1 MSVADNC
8 ELNMKNNNK
17 KNNNNNVPMYKNMI
31 KTLPFVVG
39 VVMLAYLALII
50 KDVEVS
56 TVLPI
61 AEVEVRGEL
70 AFINKGEIQS
80 IIEDNISGGFFTV
93 DLNRVREI
101 VSQQPWIENVSLR
114 RRWPDALEVF
124 VEERKPIAFWNK
136 DGYISE
142 NGHVFRPESIDKK
155 LNLPALEGPD
165 GQHNNVWKFM
175 NVLYKEISLLNYTVT
190 SLELDERRAWQL
202 KIEKN
207 VGVGDEEIRS
217 GINVRLGRFDTEKR
231 LRRFVRILPELA
243 SKKEFA
249 DNKINVIDMRYPNGF
264 AVQMVANEVVTSI
277 KPVVDKMAIM
287 KKIYQQN
294 VAHDFASMQ
303 KSEV

>member
-1 MSVADNC
+1 
-8 ELNMKNNNK
+8 
-17 KNNNNNVPMYKNMI
+17 MYKNMI
-31 KTLPFVVG
+31 KTLSVFVG
-39 VVMLAYLALII
+39 VVVFGYLALMI

-61 AEVEVRGEL
+61 AGVEVRGDL
-70 AFINKGEIQS
+70 IFINKAEIRS
-80 IIEDNISGGFFTV
+80 IVEDNISGGFFTV

-101 VSQQPWIENVSLR
+101 VSQQPWIESVSLR
-114 RRWPDALEVF
+114 RKWPDALEVF
-124 VEERKPIAFWNK
+124 VEERKPIAYWNE

-142 NGHVFRPESIDKK
+142 NGHVFKPEVIDKT
-155 LNLPALEGPD
+155 LNLPDLDGPD

-175 NVLYKEISLLNYTVT
+175 NVLYKEMSMLNYTVT

-202 KIEKN
+202 KIEKS
-207 VGVGDEEIRS
+207 VGVGDEQTRS

-231 LRRFVRILPELA
+231 LRRFVRVLPELA

-249 DNKINVIDMRYPNGF
+249 DDKINVIDMRYPNGF
-264 AVQMVANEVVTSI
+264 AVQMVTNKVVTSI

-287 KKIYQQN
+287 KKTQQQN
-294 VAHDFASMQ
+294 VAHDFASVQ

>member
-1 MSVADNC
+1 
-8 ELNMKNNNK
+8 
-17 KNNNNNVPMYKNMI
+17 MYKNMI
-31 KTLPFVVG
+31 KTLSVFVG
-39 VVMLAYLALII
+39 VVVFGYLALMI

-61 AEVEVRGEL
+61 AGVEVRGDL
-70 AFINKGEIQS
+70 IFINKAEIRA
-80 IIEDNISGGFFTV
+80 IVEDNISGGFFTV

-114 RRWPDALEVF
+114 RKWPDALEVF
-124 VEERKPIAFWNK
+124 VEERKPIAYWNE

-142 NGHVFRPESIDKK
+142 NGHVFKPEVIDKT
-155 LNLPALEGPD
+155 LNLPDLDGPD

-175 NVLYKEISLLNYTVT
+175 NVLYKEMSMLNYTVT

-202 KIEKN
+202 KIEKS
-207 VGVGDEEIRS
+207 VGVGDEQTRS

-231 LRRFVRILPELA
+231 LRRFVRVLPELA

-249 DNKINVIDMRYPNGF
+249 DDKINVIDMRYPNGF
-264 AVQMVANEVVTSI
+264 AVQMVTNKVVTSI

-287 KKIYQQN
+287 KKTQQQN
-294 VAHDFASMQ
+294 VAHDFASVQ

>member
-1 MSVADNC
+1 
-8 ELNMKNNNK
+8 MKKNNK
-17 KNNNNNVPMYKNMI
+17 KVPLYKNMI
-31 KTLPFVVG
+31 KTLPVVVG
-39 VVMLAYLALII
+39 VVVLAYLALMI
-50 KDVEVS
+50 KDIEVS
-56 TVLPI
+56 TVLPV
-61 AEVEVRGEL
+61 AKVEVRGEL
-70 AFINKGEIQS
+70 AFMNKAEIRS
-80 IIEDNISGGFFTV
+80 IVEDNISGGFFTV
-93 DLNRVREI
+93 DLNHVREI
-101 VSQQPWIENVSLR
+101 VSQQAWVENVSLR

-124 VEERKPIAFWNK
+124 VEERKPIAFWND

-142 NGHVFRPESIDKK
+142 NGHVFKPETIDKK
-155 LNLPALEGPD
+155 LNLPELDGPD

-175 NVLYKEISLLNYTVT
+175 NVLYKEMSLLNYTVT
-190 SLELDERRAWQL
+190 SLALDERRAWQL

-207 VGVGDEEIRS
+207 VGVSDEEISS

-231 LRRFVRILPELA
+231 LRRFVRVLPELA

-264 AVQMVANEVVTSI
+264 AVQMAANEVVSST

-287 KKIYQQN
+287 KKIQQQN

>member
-1 MSVADNC
+1 
-8 ELNMKNNNK
+8 MKSKNK
-17 KNNNNNVPMYKNMI
+17 NKVPLYKKMI
-31 KTLPFVVG
+31 KTLPVVIG
-39 VVMLAYLALII
+39 VVVLAYLALII
-50 KDVEVS
+50 KDIEVS
-56 TVLPI
+56 TVLPV
-61 AEVEVRGEL
+61 AKVEIRGEL
-70 AFINKGEIQS
+70 VFMNKDEIRS
-80 IIEDNISGGFFTV
+80 IVEDNISGGFFTV

-101 VSQQPWIENVSLR
+101 VSQQPWVENVSLR

-124 VEERKPIAFWNK
+124 VEERKPIAFWND

-142 NGHVFRPESIDKK
+142 NGHVFKPESIDKK
-155 LNLPALEGPD
+155 LNLPELDGPD

-175 NVLYKEISLLNYTVT
+175 NVLYKEMSLLNYTVT

-217 GINVRLGRFDTEKR
+217 GISVRLGRFDTEKR
-231 LRRFVRILPELA
+231 LRRFVRVLPELA
-243 SKKEFA
+243 AKKEFA

-264 AVQMVANEVVTSI
+264 AVQMVTNEVVSSI
-277 KPVVDKMAIM
+277 KTVVDKMAIM
-287 KKIYQQN
+287 KKIQQQN

>member
-1 MSVADNC
+1 M
-8 ELNMKNNNK
+8 K
-17 KNNNNNVPMYKNMI
+17 KNNKVPMYKNMI
-31 KTLPFVVG
+31 KTLSVFVG
-39 VVMLAYLALII
+39 VVVFGYLALMI

-61 AEVEVRGEL
+61 AGVEVRGDL
-70 AFINKGEIQS
+70 IFINKAEIRS
-80 IIEDNISGGFFTV
+80 IVEDNISGGFFTV

-101 VSQQPWIENVSLR
+101 VSQQPWIESVSLR
-114 RRWPDALEVF
+114 RKWPDALEVF
-124 VEERKPIAFWNK
+124 VEERKPIAYWNE

-142 NGHVFRPESIDKK
+142 NGHVFKPEVIDKT
-155 LNLPALEGPD
+155 LNLPDLDGPD

-175 NVLYKEISLLNYTVT
+175 NVLYKEMSMLNYTVT

-202 KIEKN
+202 KIEKS
-207 VGVGDEEIRS
+207 VGAGDEQTRS

-231 LRRFVRILPELA
+231 LRRFVRVLPELA

-249 DNKINVIDMRYPNGF
+249 DDKINVIDMRYPNGF
-264 AVQMVANEVVTSI
+264 AVQMVTNKVVTSI

-287 KKIYQQN
+287 KKIQQQN
-294 VAHDFASMQ
+294 VAHDFASVQ

>member
-1 MSVADNC
+1 M
-8 ELNMKNNNK
+8 K
-17 KNNNNNVPMYKNMI
+17 KNNKVPMYKNMI
-31 KTLPFVVG
+31 KTLSVFVG
-39 VVMLAYLALII
+39 VVVFGYLALMI

-61 AEVEVRGEL
+61 AGVEVRGDL
-70 AFINKGEIQS
+70 IFINKAEIRA
-80 IIEDNISGGFFTV
+80 IVEDNISGGFFTV

-101 VSQQPWIENVSLR
+101 VSQQPWIESVSLR
-114 RRWPDALEVF
+114 RKWPDALEVF
-124 VEERKPIAFWNK
+124 VEERKPIAYWNE

-142 NGHVFRPESIDKK
+142 NGHVFKPEVIDKT
-155 LNLPALEGPD
+155 LNLPDLDGPD

-175 NVLYKEISLLNYTVT
+175 NVLYKEMSMLNYTVT

-202 KIEKN
+202 KIEKS
-207 VGVGDEEIRS
+207 VGVGDEQTRS

-231 LRRFVRILPELA
+231 LRRFVRVLPELA

-249 DNKINVIDMRYPNGF
+249 DDKINVIDMRYPNGF
-264 AVQMVANEVVTSI
+264 AVQMVTNKVVTSI

-287 KKIYQQN
+287 KKTQQQN
-294 VAHDFASMQ
+294 VAHDFASVQ

>member
-1 MSVADNC
+1 M
-8 ELNMKNNNK
+8 K
-17 KNNNNNVPMYKNMI
+17 KNNKVPMYKNMI
-31 KTLPFVVG
+31 KALSVFVG
-39 VVMLAYLALII
+39 VVVFGYLALMI

-61 AEVEVRGEL
+61 AGVEVRGDL
-70 AFINKGEIQS
+70 IFINKAEIRS
-80 IIEDNISGGFFTV
+80 IVEDNISGGFFTV

-101 VSQQPWIENVSLR
+101 VSQQPWIESVSLR
-114 RRWPDALEVF
+114 RKWPDALEVF
-124 VEERKPIAFWNK
+124 VEERKPIAYWNE

-142 NGHVFRPESIDKK
+142 NGHVFKPEVIDKT
-155 LNLPALEGPD
+155 LNLPDLDGPD

-175 NVLYKEISLLNYTVT
+175 NVLYKEMSMLNYTVT

-202 KIEKN
+202 KIEKS
-207 VGVGDEEIRS
+207 VGVGDEQTRS

-231 LRRFVRILPELA
+231 LRRFVRVLPELA

-249 DNKINVIDMRYPNGF
+249 DDKINVIDMRYPNGF
-264 AVQMVANEVVTSI
+264 AVQMVTNKVVTSI

-287 KKIYQQN
+287 KKTQQQN
-294 VAHDFASMQ
+294 VAHDFASVQ

>member
-1 MSVADNC
+1 
-8 ELNMKNNNK
+8 
-17 KNNNNNVPMYKNMI
+17 MYKNMI
-31 KTLPFVVG
+31 KTLSVFVG
-39 VVMLAYLALII
+39 VVVFGYLALMI

-61 AEVEVRGEL
+61 AGVEVRGDL
-70 AFINKGEIQS
+70 IFINKAEIRS
-80 IIEDNISGGFFTV
+80 IVEDNISGGFFTV

-101 VSQQPWIENVSLR
+101 VSQQPWIESVSLR
-114 RRWPDALEVF
+114 RKWPDALEVF
-124 VEERKPIAFWNK
+124 VEERKPIAYWNE

-142 NGHVFRPESIDKK
+142 NGHVFKPEVIDKT
-155 LNLPALEGPD
+155 LNLPDLDGPD

-175 NVLYKEISLLNYTVT
+175 NVLYKEMSMLNYTVT

-202 KIEKN
+202 KIEKS
-207 VGVGDEEIRS
+207 VGAGDEQTRS

-231 LRRFVRILPELA
+231 LRRFVRVLPELA

-249 DNKINVIDMRYPNGF
+249 DDKINVIDMRYPNGF
-264 AVQMVANEVVTSI
+264 AVQMVTNKVVTSI

-287 KKIYQQN
+287 KKTQQQN
-294 VAHDFASMQ
+294 VAHDFASVQ